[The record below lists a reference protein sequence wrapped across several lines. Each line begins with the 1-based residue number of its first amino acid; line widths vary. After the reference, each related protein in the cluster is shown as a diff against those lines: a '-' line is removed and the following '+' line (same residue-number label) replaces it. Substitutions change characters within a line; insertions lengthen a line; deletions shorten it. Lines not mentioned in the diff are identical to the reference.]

1 MLPLRASGAPRAS
14 AEGIARGPW
23 RDGTPVALARRIETT
38 TKATFDRELSFS
50 AHAARAASPWPEEC
64 VSEGVNDRRSTAS
77 LEGATVLLCDEDRES
92 AAPLASELEDLGHDV
107 TIVCS
112 CSDAFSAA
120 CAHDFDVLV
129 AAPFLRDGAT
139 LLLPRALGIR
149 RPRLMLLMTRMSERL
164 SASATQRAGFDAQLT
179 RIVDARK
186 LDRVMRNAAVAA
198 RQRVAVVEAQAVV
211 DEPAPVSEIGAR
223 IPR

>member
-1 MLPLRASGAPRAS
+1 M
-14 AEGIARGPW
+14 
-23 RDGTPVALARRIETT
+23 
-38 TKATFDRELSFS
+38 
-50 AHAARAASPWPEEC
+50 
-64 VSEGVNDRRSTAS
+64 SEGVYDRRSTTTLAGAS
-77 LEGATVLLCDEDRES
+77 VLLCDEDRES

-120 CAHDFDVLV
+120 CAHDYDVLL

-164 SASATQRAGFDAQLT
+164 SPSATQRAGFDAQLT
-179 RIVDARK
+179 RVVDARK
-186 LDRVMRNAAVAA
+186 LDRVVRNAAAA
-198 RQRVAVVEAQAVV
+198 GKARIAVVEAQAVV
-211 DEPAPVSEIGAR
+211 DEPAPASEIGAR